1 MSDAGNPTAP
11 TATFKLGCLAID
23 SPRRKKVE
31 GVEIYSPP
39 DWLMLRHCQSPMKAP
54 PPPRP
59 STRFE
64 SCPSRAIP
72 LLDPFQYFRPQSLI
86 QDRSN
91 NGRLPKVEMQKYTSR
106 YTPRPAALLLSTA
119 SLKDVPLAAHSARPS
134 HGVCVTA
141 VAAAPFYTLPEAQ
154 FRRQEAHRLLVEPVD
169 NLWALPEQ
177 KSGGAPP
184 PHRPLRHK

>member
-11 TATFKLGCLAID
+11 TPTFKLGCLTID

-39 DWLMLRHCQSPMKAP
+39 DWLMLRHCQPPMKAP

-72 LLDPFQYFRPQSLI
+72 LLDPFQYFRPQVISE
-86 QDRSN
+86 
-91 NGRLPKVEMQKYTSR
+91 K
-106 YTPRPAALLLSTA
+106 ASTA
-119 SLKDVPLAAHSARPS
+119 SLKVCAARGAFGPPLAWSLS
-134 HGVCVTA
+134 A
-141 VAAAPFYTLPEAQ
+141 VATAPFYTFPEAQ

-177 KSGGAPP
+177 KSDGAPP